1 MNEIL
6 SQKSVRR
13 MKICSILA
21 RESNHP
27 KHKLG
32 CVIVKGGRI
41 VSSGFNRINV
51 HNSRHNYR
59 RYVCSIHAEQAA
71 IRPNSS
77 YDGASL
83 YVARIGRAGNYLLSK
98 PCEHCLNLIKSVGI
112 RKIFYTDSNG
122 SIICEKVT

>member
-1 MNEIL
+1 M
-6 SQKSVRR
+6 
-13 MKICSILA
+13 
-21 RESNHP
+21 
-27 KHKLG
+27 
-32 CVIVKGGRI
+32 IVKGGRI

-51 HNSRHNYR
+51 HNSRRGYR
-59 RYVCSIHAEQAA
+59 RYICSVHAEMAA
-71 IRPNSS
+71 IRPNSF
-77 YDGASL
+77 YDGCSL

>member
-6 SQKSVRR
+6 PQKSVRR

-41 VSSGFNRINV
+41 VSSGFNRINTY
-51 HNSRHNYR
+51 NSRRSYR
-59 RYVCSIHAEQAA
+59 RYNCSIHAEQSA
-71 IRPNSS
+71 IRPDIS
-77 YDGASL
+77 YNGCSL
-83 YVARIGRAGNYLLSK
+83 YVVRIGRAGNYLLSK